1 MSRAKMT
8 PRQAAAEAGCT
19 ESYIRRQLRAGNLSG
34 ERVSLRCWLVD
45 RAAVEQLSSELSSRA
60 KKNQKNT

>member
-1 MSRAKMT
+1 MTSKLT
-8 PRQAAAEAGCT
+8 PRQAADEAGCT

-34 ERVSLRCWLVD
+34 ERVSERCWLVD

-60 KKNQKNT
+60 KKNQKKT